1 MWKKNENNK
10 AESKIME
17 NKQAQHFDLMQYS
30 ALLSSMLN
38 TNPCIKRV
46 RIRSYSGPHFWRI
59 FPQSYW
65 IRRDMYLSVFSPN
78 AGKCR
83 KNADQN
89 KSEYGLS
96 FTLWMLYW
104 MNCIQ
109 EHKSDVN
116 CWFTIANIL
125 QPHFSIKRFPLFVD
139 PVNSN
144 ELWNQMK
151 FFMSAFMNQ

>member
-65 IRRDMYLSVFSPN
+65 IRRDTYLSVFSPN
-78 AGKCR
+78 AGKCGKIAHQNNSQYGHFLRSALLWKTQDDSCRR
-83 KNADQN
+83 KYTA
-89 KSEYGLS
+89 S
-96 FTLWMLYW
+96 FLTLFKKKRMA
-104 MNCIQ
+104 
-109 EHKSDVN
+109 S
-116 CWFTIANIL
+116 
-125 QPHFSIKRFPLFVD
+125 PH
-139 PVNSN
+139 
-144 ELWNQMK
+144 M
-151 FFMSAFMNQ
+151 